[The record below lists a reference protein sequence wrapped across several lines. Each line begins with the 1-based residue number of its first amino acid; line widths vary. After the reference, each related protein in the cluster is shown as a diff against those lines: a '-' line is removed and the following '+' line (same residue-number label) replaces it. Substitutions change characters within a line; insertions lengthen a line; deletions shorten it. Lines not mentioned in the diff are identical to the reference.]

1 MEATVL
7 IGFATGII
15 TFFIGYL
22 TFLKNRDKDT
32 RLDARRDA
40 VMESKLDVIS
50 QGVETF
56 RIDSKSNEL
65 RVSQMHENYIRIEES
80 LKQAHKRIDKIEEK
94 IVQ

>member
-1 MEATVL
+1 MELTVL

-50 QGVETF
+50 QGVDTIK
-56 RIDSKSNEL
+56 IDSKSSEL
-65 RVSQMHENYIRIEES
+65 KISQMHENYIRIEES